1 MSSHTLATSAP
12 PADAEQQPRD
22 ETLPAVVRR
31 RRRGQLLT
39 LRPTAV
45 AVIGLTLHEAAYSI
59 EGVAR

>member
-12 PADAEQQPRD
+12 PADAEQPRD
-22 ETLPAVVRR
+22 ETLPVVVRR
-31 RRRGQLLT
+31 RRRGQWLT

-59 EGVAR
+59 GGVAR